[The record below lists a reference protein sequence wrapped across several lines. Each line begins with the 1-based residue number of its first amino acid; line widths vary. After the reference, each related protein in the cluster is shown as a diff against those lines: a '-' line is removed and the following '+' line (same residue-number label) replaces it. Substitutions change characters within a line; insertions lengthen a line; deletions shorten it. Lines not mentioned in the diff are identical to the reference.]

1 MTRHVQCG
9 EDADDNGQSSS
20 MSGNVRMLV
29 SKVNLRENAK
39 QIESECERR
48 LWVRKGANEAP
59 VSGCE

>member
-48 LWVRKGANEAP
+48 
-59 VSGCE
+59 